1 MLGTFPGDVPQSGQV
16 TRVRLRATSG
26 AATASYRAA
35 RALDARRQQAARGS
49 VDRAGGQ
56 MDCPGGTKAGSDNR
70 GGPPLNDRV
79 AICDAG
85 LAVVSARG
93 LATHRGARR
102 PQTNRGR
109 PSIPGAIG
117 VATVSIAVAAAA

>member
-1 MLGTFPGDVPQSGQV
+1 MSDSGRRPEPRPLRIARRALSTRAGSKLPVDQSI
-16 TRVRLRATSG
+16 A
-26 AATASYRAA
+26 RAA
-35 RALDARRQQAARGS
+35 KWTARAERK
-49 VDRAGGQ
+49 RAVTIG
-56 MDCPGGTKAGSDNR
+56 